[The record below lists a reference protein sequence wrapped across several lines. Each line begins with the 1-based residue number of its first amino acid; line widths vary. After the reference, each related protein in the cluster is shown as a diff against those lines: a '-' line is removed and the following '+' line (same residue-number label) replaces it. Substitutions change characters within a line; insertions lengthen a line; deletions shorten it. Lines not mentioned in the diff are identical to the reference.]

1 MKGLISTHTC
11 SLQNLLSALLF
22 ATTVACGG
30 MDSGNQQIDREAI
43 KEEMEQREVRRIL
56 PAEIVEAAYER
67 GALLSDQALDLCVE
81 TYQPSKQEAR
91 ALVSPKALIAI
102 DSLAQSENV
111 SIRWVD
117 KTSDLSQLV
126 EKERQLWEAYLYN
139 VENNLPLNDNVQKLG
154 DEAFVYTKPL
164 VLDSALMQEL
174 PGNESLEE
182 PSFLGM
188 WSIQMSKKTL
198 IQSI

>member
-1 MKGLISTHTC
+1 MEGLITTYTC
-11 SLQNLLSALLF
+11 VLRNLLSALLF
-22 ATTVACGG
+22 IATLACGG
-30 MDSGNQQIDREAI
+30 VDGGKQQIDREAI
-43 KEEMEQREVRRIL
+43 KEEMEQREIRRIL

-67 GALLSDQALDLCVE
+67 GAMLSEQALNLCVE
-81 TYQPSKQEAR
+81 TYQPSEQEAQ
-91 ALVSPKALIAI
+91 ALVSPEALLTI
-102 DSLAQSENV
+102 DSLAQLENV

-117 KTSDLSQLV
+117 KTSDLSQLI

-139 VENNLPLNDNVQKLG
+139 VEKNLPLNDNVQKLG

-164 VLDSALMQEL
+164 VLDSVLLQEL